1 MQARISLGI
10 GFPGPV
16 VIPDLHI
23 RLSLGE
29 SVWTDSDHARNSACL
44 RALVQTGN
52 VRVSYER
59 RDKRLMSIAS
69 NPPRP
74 TVPSV
79 MLSRP
84 QVQRPVASLANT
96 PPMDV
101 DKLAKA
107 ISDAL
112 AATRPAGP
120 DAGAMASMI
129 ENAVERAISRL
140 AGSLAQTGYSGGPQ
154 NYANPVNHDDPVYI
168 PTGIVGDSPVEIKTT
183 AVTSAAGDLE
193 DAARALKAVNRP
205 KRVRKS
211 EAIEEQD

>member
-1 MQARISLGI
+1 
-10 GFPGPV
+10 
-16 VIPDLHI
+16 
-23 RLSLGE
+23 
-29 SVWTDSDHARNSACL
+29 
-44 RALVQTGN
+44 
-52 VRVSYER
+52 
-59 RDKRLMSIAS
+59 
-69 NPPRP
+69 
-74 TVPSV
+74 
-79 MLSRP
+79 
-84 QVQRPVASLANT
+84 
-96 PPMDV
+96 MDV

-112 AATRPAGP
+112 AANRPAGP

-140 AGSLAQTGYSGGPQ
+140 AGSLAQTGYSGGSQ

-168 PTGIVGDSPVEIKTT
+168 PMGIVGDSPVEIKTT

>member
-10 GFPGPV
+10 GFSDPV

-23 RLSLGE
+23 RLRLGE
-29 SVWTDSDHARNSACL
+29 SAWADPEHAKNSACL

-59 RDKRLMSIAS
+59 RDKRRMSIAS

-84 QVQRPVASLANT
+84 PVQRPVASLASA

-112 AATRPAGP
+112 AASRPVGP
-120 DAGAMASMI
+120 DSGAMASMI
-129 ENAVERAISRL
+129 ENAVEKAISRI
-140 AGSLAQTGYSGGPQ
+140 AGSLAQTGYTGVSQ
-154 NYANPVNHDDPVYI
+154 NYTNPEDPVYI
-168 PTGIVGDSPVEIKTT
+168 PTGIVGNSPVEIKTT
-183 AVTSAAGDLE
+183 AVTSAAGELE
-193 DAARALKAVNRP
+193 NAARALKAVNRP

-211 EAIEEQD
+211 ETLEEQE